1 MSPARQPAA
10 ASRVRCARRPPPES
24 RDDSG
29 VLLGMAILAM
39 VILTIAS
46 TGVVL
51 IVAADWRT
59 TLNRDSAAEAAA
71 AAVSAEYLIDGLI
84 TAVGPE
90 AAQDALYRLVDP
102 TDPAAGREA
111 TWLPVAGETT
121 LRACRAEGCW
131 TVTFSC
137 AVADA
142 RLLGL
147 QAASASAADC
157 DNLVHGSEI
166 PVWTATITA
175 AAHCDPYPVDA
186 TLTAARDACQAVA
199 PLVELVYEPVSLPL
213 YSTVLGDGLIAA
225 DRDLDDPLD
234 PIDSFDPVYDVVA
247 SQLGADWVAVTSVVD
262 AAGNLA
268 NDPIAISSTQTGLFI
283 NTASGN
289 VCETRFTNRPV
300 AAAQNIAT
308 AAGGEGCDA
317 AAGAGTGALELHNIT
332 GQPLSV
338 DVLKREACEASPP
351 GVVPAV
357 VPGVVEWAV
366 ASLPPTPPP
375 PGNRMGVQVVYGN
388 IGASDTNDSNH
399 NDLDSI
405 LTAPNAP
412 RTIIATGSVYIH
424 QDIDLPPAGG
434 VVLIISG
441 CHVFVV
447 PPLDGTATRYL
458 TNVAII
464 AGGGLWSSDLNPPVN
479 YVSAYRSG
487 ALDLPRLEIK
497 GSVVTGWAGQVT
509 LTGHDAGA
517 EIGIAGFV
525 PCLFDTFGLATC
537 EDRTVPAGW
546 AAAETQFWP
555 GREYGS
561 WRQR

>member
-1 MSPARQPAA
+1 MSPARQSAA
-10 ASRVRCARRPPPES
+10 ASRVHCTRRPPPES

-84 TAVGPE
+84 TAVGPK

-102 TDPAAGREA
+102 SDPASVRQA

-121 LRACRAEGCW
+121 PRACRAEGCW

-147 QAASASAADC
+147 QTASTPPPDC
-157 DNLVHGSEI
+157 DNLAHGSEI

-199 PLVELVYEPVSLPL
+199 PLVELVYDPISLPL
-213 YSTVLGDGLIAA
+213 YSTILGDGLIAA
-225 DRDLDDPLD
+225 DRDLTDA
-234 PIDSFDPVYDVVA
+234 VYNA
-247 SQLGADWVAVTSVVD
+247 AATQLGDDWRAVTSVFD
-262 AAGNLA
+262 AAGIKA

-283 NTASGN
+283 NTATGN
-289 VCETRFTNRPV
+289 VCETRFTNRQV
-300 AAAQNIAT
+300 TAAAQNIAT
-308 AAGGEGCDA
+308 AAGGAGCDVTAGA
-317 AAGAGTGALELHNIT
+317 AVDAGTGALELHNII
-332 GQPLSV
+332 GEPLSV
-338 DVLKREACEASPP
+338 DVLKGGACEASQP
-351 GVVPAV
+351 GVV
-357 VPGVVEWAV
+357 GWAV
-366 ASLPPTPPP
+366 ESLPSTLPA
-375 PGNRMGVQVVYGN
+375 GNRMGVQVVYGD
-388 IGASDTNDSNH
+388 IGSDDEPQLLGH
-399 NDLDSI
+399 DDLHTI
-405 LTAPNAP
+405 LAAPDAP
-412 RTIIATGSVYIH
+412 RAIIATGSVYIH
-424 QDIDLPPAGG
+424 QDIAGDLTTGG

-447 PPLDGTATRYL
+447 PPAGTDTRTL
-458 TNVAII
+458 TNVAVI
-464 AGGGLWSSDLNPPVN
+464 AAGGLWASELNPPPN
-479 YVSAYRSG
+479 YVTNPPN
-487 ALDLPRLEIK
+487 LPRLKIE

-509 LTGHDAGA
+509 LTGHAAGA

-525 PCLFDTFGLATC
+525 PCFFDTAGIAC
-537 EDRTVPAGW
+537 EEDRTVPPGW
-546 AAAETQFWP
+546 AAAVTQFWP

>member
-10 ASRVRCARRPPPES
+10 AARVCCARRPPPES

-59 TLNRDSAAEAAA
+59 TLNRDSGAEAAA

-84 TAVGPE
+84 TAVGPKT
-90 AAQDALYRLVDP
+90 ARDTLYPLDP
-102 TDPAAGREA
+102 LNPPTGRKAE
-111 TWLPVAGETT
+111 WRPIAGETT
-121 LRACRAEGCW
+121 PRACLAEGCW

-147 QAASASAADC
+147 QAASTSATDC

-166 PVWTATITA
+166 PVWTVTITA
-175 AAHCDPYPVDA
+175 AAHCDPYPIDA

-225 DRDLDDPLD
+225 DRDRL
-234 PIDSFDPVYDVVA
+234 DPVYDAVA
-247 SQLGADWVAVTSVVD
+247 SQLGADWVAVTSVLD
-262 AAGNLA
+262 AAGHPA

-283 NTASGN
+283 NTADGN
-289 VCETRFTNRPV
+289 VCETRFASRQAT

-308 AAGGEGCDA
+308 AAGGAGCDA
-317 AAGAGTGALELHNIT
+317 AAGAAIGAGTGALELHNIT
-332 GQPLSV
+332 GEPLSV
-338 DVLKREACEASPP
+338 ELLKGEACEASPP
-351 GVVPAV
+351 AV
-357 VPGVVEWAV
+357 IPDVVEWAV
-366 ASLPPTPPP
+366 ASLPATLP
-375 PGNRMGVQVVYGN
+375 PGNRMGVQVVHGD
-388 IGASDTNDSNH
+388 IGASDPAVSGYDELHT
-399 NDLDSI
+399 I
-405 LTAPNAP
+405 LAAPDAP
-412 RTIIATGSVYIH
+412 RAIIATGSVYIH
-424 QDIDLPPAGG
+424 QNIAGDLTTGG

-447 PPLDGTATRYL
+447 PPLAGTDTRTL
-458 TNVAII
+458 ANVAII
-464 AGGGLWSSDLNPPVN
+464 AAGGLWASDLTPPVN
-479 YVSAYRSG
+479 YVTAYNSG
-487 ALDLPRLEIK
+487 TLDLPSLHIA

-509 LTGHDAGA
+509 LTGHVAGA

-525 PCLFDTFGLATC
+525 PCFFDTAGNASC

-546 AAAETQFWP
+546 AGAVTQFWP

>member
-1 MSPARQPAA
+1 
-10 ASRVRCARRPPPES
+10 
-24 RDDSG
+24 
-29 VLLGMAILAM
+29 MAILAM

-90 AAQDALYRLVDP
+90 DARDMLHPLVDMSDP
-102 TDPAAGREA
+102 TSGRQV
-111 TWLPVAGETT
+111 TWHPVAGETT
-121 LRACRAEGCW
+121 PRACLAEGCW

-137 AVADA
+137 EVADA

-147 QAASASAADC
+147 QQVDPDPLAPPPPCEDP
-157 DNLVHGSEI
+157 DHGSQI
-166 PVWTATITA
+166 PVWTVTITA

-186 TLTAARDACQAVA
+186 TPTAARDACQAVA

-213 YSTVLGDGLIAA
+213 YSTVLGDGRIAA
-225 DRDLDDPLD
+225 DRDP
-234 PIDSFDPVYDVVA
+234 SDPVYNAVA
-247 SQLGADWVAVTSVVD
+247 TQLGGDWVAVTSVID
-262 AAGNLA
+262 ADGNPV

-283 NTASGN
+283 NTATGN
-289 VCETRFTNRPV
+289 VCKTRFDDREETP
-300 AAAQNIAT
+300 AAAAENIAT
-308 AAGGEGCDA
+308 ADGGEGCDA

-332 GQPLSV
+332 GEPLTV
-338 DVLKREACEASPP
+338 DMLQFQACEAS
-351 GVVPAV
+351 
-357 VPGVVEWAV
+357 PGVVEWAV
-366 ASLPPTPPP
+366 GNLPSIPPS
-375 PGNRMGVQVVYGN
+375 GNRMGVQVVHGD
-388 IGASDTNDSNH
+388 IGASDTTVIGH
-399 NDLDSI
+399 NDLHTLLD
-405 LTAPNAP
+405 LDAPDAP
-412 RTIIATGSVYIH
+412 RTIVATGSVYIH
-424 QDIDLPPAGG
+424 QDIPAHDDE

-447 PPLDGTATRYL
+447 PPPGTDTRKL
-458 TNVAII
+458 ENVAII
-464 AGGGLWSSDLNPPVN
+464 AAGGLWSSALNPPVN
-479 YVSAYRSG
+479 YVTNPP
-487 ALDLPRLEIK
+487 DLPRLEIE

-509 LTGHDAGA
+509 LTGFRIGA

-525 PCLFDTFGLATC
+525 PCSFPSAGVLDPVC
-537 EDRTVPAGW
+537 VDRTLPDGW
-546 AAAETQFWP
+546 AAAETRFWP

>member
-10 ASRVRCARRPPPES
+10 ASRVHCVRRPSPES

-90 AAQDALYRLVDP
+90 AAREALYPLDP
-102 TDPAAGREA
+102 LNPPTGRKAE
-111 TWLPVAGETT
+111 WRPVAGETT
-121 LRACRAEGCW
+121 PRACLAEGCW

-137 AVADA
+137 AVTDA

-147 QAASASAADC
+147 QTASASATDC
-157 DNLVHGSEI
+157 DNLVHGSQI

-199 PLVELVYEPVSLPL
+199 PLVELVYEPILLPL

-225 DRDLDDPLD
+225 DRNRL
-234 PIDSFDPVYDVVA
+234 DPVYDVVA
-247 SQLGADWVAVTSVVD
+247 SQLGADWVAVTSVLD
-262 AAGNLA
+262 AAGNPA

-283 NTASGN
+283 NTADGN
-289 VCETRFTNRPV
+289 VCETRFTNRQV
-300 AAAQNIAT
+300 TAAAQNVAT
-308 AAGGEGCDA
+308 AAGGAGCDVTAGA
-317 AAGAGTGALELHNIT
+317 AVGAGTGALDLHNIT
-332 GQPLSV
+332 GEPLSV
-338 DVLKREACEASPP
+338 DVLKGEACEASPP
-351 GVVPAV
+351 AV
-357 VPGVVEWAV
+357 VPDVVEWAV
-366 ASLPPTPPP
+366 TSLPSTPPA
-375 PGNRMGVQVVYGN
+375 GNRMGVQVVHRD
-388 IGASDTNDSNH
+388 IGASDTTVIGHDRLH
-399 NDLDSI
+399 TI
-405 LTAPNAP
+405 LAAPDAP

-424 QDIDLPPAGG
+424 QDIAGDLTTGG

-447 PPLDGTATRYL
+447 PPAGINTRRL

-464 AGGGLWSSDLNPPVN
+464 AAGGLWSSDLNPPVN
-479 YVSAYRSG
+479 YVTAYNNG
-487 ALDLPRLEIK
+487 TLNLPRLRIT

-509 LTGHDAGA
+509 LTGHVAGA

-525 PCLFDTFGLATC
+525 PCFFDTAGNATC